1 MGEGGMKATR
11 DSEPEVAR
19 AQAFCGFCP
28 SATLRGCKPQN
39 ARNVAG
45 ENKRKRYAKHLLT
58 PAESFS
64 PFTPPRRSAAPAPQP
79 KLRERW
85 RG

>member
-1 MGEGGMKATR
+1 MEEGGMKATR

-19 AQAFCGFCP
+19 ARAFCGFCP

-45 ENKRKRYAKHLLT
+45 ENK
-58 PAESFS
+58 PD
-64 PFTPPRRSAAPAPQP
+64 
-79 KLRERW
+79 
-85 RG
+85 